1 MRFTGYNLAR
11 FLHHAAGFG
20 GRNVL
25 SQFSIIVLVAAGY
38 AKDWAWSVPAKS
50 LPEEHDCHKSGD

>member
-11 FLHHAAGFG
+11 FFHHAAGFG

-25 SQFSIIVLVAAGY
+25 SKISMIPLAAAGC
-38 AKDWAWSVPAKS
+38 AKGWAWSVPAKS
-50 LPEEHDCHKSGD
+50 LPEEHNCHKSGD